1 MAGPASSNSGYPSAR
16 PVGPKANRLT
26 ARLGQRLDKT
36 LRRVVVQAVIAF
48 CSRCHSEIRVTELRM
63 PSRPISTQGAMHGPI
78 PRGVP
83 IGSISFCPVHGLG
96 FK

>member
-1 MAGPASSNSGYPSAR
+1 MAR
-16 PVGPKANRLT
+16 FCPK
-26 ARLGQRLDKT
+26 
-36 LRRVVVQAVIAF
+36 
-48 CSRCHSEIRVTELRM
+48 CHSEIRVTELRV
-63 PSRPISTQGAMHGPI
+63 PSRPVSTEGTMHGPI